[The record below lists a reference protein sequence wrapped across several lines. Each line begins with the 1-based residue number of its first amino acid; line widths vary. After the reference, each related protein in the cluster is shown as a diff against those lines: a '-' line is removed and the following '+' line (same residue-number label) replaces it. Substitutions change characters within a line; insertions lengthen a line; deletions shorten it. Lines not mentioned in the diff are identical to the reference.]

1 VKGGFNVLDEKLE
14 KIDMIVERTGV
25 SYKEAKEALE
35 KSGGSVV
42 DALIY
47 IEENRKRW
55 TETFTVAGSEV
66 MDKIKELIKKGNVTK
81 IRIKKDD
88 KVLLEIPV
96 TAGAISAVIIP
107 QLTLVGAA
115 VALLANCTIE
125 VEKHD
130 KSVTVLKEEKKKD

>member
-1 VKGGFNVLDEKLE
+1 MVDEQLE

-35 KSGGSVV
+35 KANGNVV

-47 IEENRKRW
+47 IEENRKSW
-55 TETFTVAGSEV
+55 TESFTVAGTEV
-66 MDKIKELIKKGNVTK
+66 MDKIKDLIKKGNVTK

-96 TAGAISAVIIP
+96 TAGAISTVVIP
-107 QLTLVGAA
+107 QLTLLGAA
-115 VALLANCTIE
+115 VAFLANCTIE
-125 VEKHD
+125 VEKYD
-130 KSVTVLKEEKKKD
+130 KSVIVLKEEKKND

>member
-1 VKGGFNVLDEKLE
+1 
-14 KIDMIVERTGV
+14 M
-25 SYKEAKEALE
+25 
-35 KSGGSVV
+35 
-42 DALIY
+42 
-47 IEENRKRW
+47 
-55 TETFTVAGSEV
+55 
-66 MDKIKELIKKGNVTK
+66 
-81 IRIKKDD
+81 
-88 KVLLEIPV
+88 EIPV

>member
-1 VKGGFNVLDEKLE
+1 MVDEQLE

-35 KSGGSVV
+35 KANGNVV

-47 IEENRKRW
+47 IEENRKSW
-55 TETFTVAGSEV
+55 KESFTVAGTEV
-66 MDKIKELIKKGNVTK
+66 MDKIKDLIKKGNVTK

-96 TAGAISAVIIP
+96 TAGAISTVVIP
-107 QLTLVGAA
+107 QLTLLGAA
-115 VALLANCTIE
+115 VAFLANCTIE
-125 VEKHD
+125 VEKYD
-130 KSVTVLKEEKKKD
+130 KSVIVLKEEKKND

>member
-1 VKGGFNVLDEKLE
+1 MVDEQLE

-35 KSGGSVV
+35 KANGNVV

-47 IEENRKRW
+47 IEENRKSW
-55 TETFTVAGSEV
+55 TESFTVAGTEV
-66 MDKIKELIKKGNVTK
+66 MDKIKDLIKKGNVTK

-96 TAGAISAVIIP
+96 IAGAISTVVIP
-107 QLTLVGAA
+107 QLTLLGAA
-115 VALLANCTIE
+115 VAFLANCTIE
-125 VEKHD
+125 VEKYD
-130 KSVTVLKEEKKKD
+130 KSVIVLKEEKKND